1 MSKIR
6 ITKSFRFEM
15 AHALAGYDGLCKH
28 VHGHSYELL
37 VTVIGEP
44 LSDSNSPK
52 LGMVMDFGDLK
63 AIVKKQIVDRFDHAL
78 VVSEQSKDLI
88 PVGNLDLFGKVV
100 VVSWQPSSEN
110 FLIYFASAIRD
121 YLPHSV
127 ALHSLRLH
135 ETATSY
141 DEWFASDKQD

>member
-1 MSKIR
+1 
-6 ITKSFRFEM
+6 M

-63 AIVKKQIVDRFDHAL
+63 AIVKKQVVDRFDHAL
-78 VVSEQSKDLI
+78 VVSEQSKDVI

-121 YLPHSV
+121 CLPQSV

-141 DEWFASDKQD
+141 AEWFASDNQD